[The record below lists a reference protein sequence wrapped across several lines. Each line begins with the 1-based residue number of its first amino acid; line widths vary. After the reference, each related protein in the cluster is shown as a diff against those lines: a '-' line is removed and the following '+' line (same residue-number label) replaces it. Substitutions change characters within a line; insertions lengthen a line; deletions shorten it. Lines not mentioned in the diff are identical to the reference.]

1 MPGRRTVISSAGAL
15 MTGAWLMSGLAT
27 SSHTRH
33 SLTLEVYDSGKV
45 DYKVVITGTDGKK
58 ESDTED
64 GDSVNV
70 DYDHNL
76 TFIRGTV
83 ENDKDVYSFP
93 ADEHITYIRLDAKAY
108 TRDMKLR
115 TDAGSDNVNDWNLIE
130 VQGYDDSIYYT
141 IEPTDDI
148 REYSKTEWD
157 DNVDN
162 GRARGRV
169 EDGGEDQYEM
179 DGNFAYVDADLE
191 HGTLVIDWTKK
202 D

>member
-1 MPGRRTVISSAGAL
+1 

-33 SLTLEVYDSGKV
+33 SLTLEVYDDGKV

-93 ADEHITYIRLDAKAY
+93 ADEHITYIRLDAKTY

-148 REYSKTEWD
+148 RKYSKTEWD
-157 DNVDN
+157 DNIDN
-162 GRARGRV
+162 GRVRGRV

-179 DGNFAYVDADLE
+179 DGNFAYVDAHLE
-191 HGTLVIDWTKK
+191 HGALIIDWTKK